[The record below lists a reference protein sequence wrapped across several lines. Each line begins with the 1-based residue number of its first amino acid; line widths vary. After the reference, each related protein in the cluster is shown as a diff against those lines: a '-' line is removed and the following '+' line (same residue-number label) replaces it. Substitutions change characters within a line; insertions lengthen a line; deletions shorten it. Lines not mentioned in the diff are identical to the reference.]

1 MDKPVLRRWGVGPY
15 ELVILGVAAVAVIV
29 AAIAVDPAIA
39 LGLIPVGLMLS
50 FSLWFDIRITDD
62 ELIVRYPFSPTRIP
76 RTAIDHAKF
85 EYAFIG
91 GSQLWIHL
99 RDGSITKVGMLPK
112 ASSSE
117 LSGDPA
123 PPGSAAYEIT
133 AWARK

>member
-1 MDKPVLRRWGVGPY
+1 MQDPVLRRWGASPY
-15 ELVILGVAAVAVIV
+15 ELIILGATAVAVIV

-39 LGLIPVGLMLS
+39 LGLVPVGLMLS
-50 FSLWFDIRITDD
+50 YALWFDIRITED

-76 RTAIDHAKF
+76 RSAIDHAEF
-85 EYAFIG
+85 EYAFPG
-91 GSQLWIHL
+91 TSQLWIHL
-99 RDGSITKVGMLPK
+99 RDGSITKVGMTPK

-123 PPGSAAYEIT
+123 QPGSAAYEIT